1 MSRSLTRRGL
11 LMFGAALPAL
21 LRGMAAGAGEA
32 SKDQGIGGTGW
43 TAGTDSD
50 QGIGGTG
57 IVGTIQRFGSI
68 FVNGVRVGYA
78 PDVPVW
84 IDGTRVTASSLKVG
98 HVVRVA
104 VMVVAGRT
112 VTRAIHVTSEVV
124 GPVDR
129 ATAGSLSI
137 LGQQVD
143 IARLPR
149 RSRIRPGDV
158 VAVFGIRRPDGK
170 IVASLIEAR
179 PDETQYLVRG
189 LAIAKSGALLVGR
202 LKVGSQSS
210 KFAGRRVEVALAKAP
225 DGYKVLHLA
234 AETPI
239 PHSRAGGVLYET
251 FLQRQGRR
259 LKSGLGVALDD
270 QNDAP
275 KPAGIVRAFLDVRFD
290 REGHVVSASR
300 QAGSQSPDQPGVPA
314 QRASGDVPA
323 SPATGPQGGVNA
335 PGGADGVGTPAGPSD
350 GVNAPDRMGDV
361 GTPAG
366 SPGGLG
372 APGQMGGSS
381 PAGSVKP

>member
-11 LMFGAALPAL
+11 LMLGAALPAL
-21 LRGMAAGAGEA
+21 LRGMAAGAGET

-68 FVNGVRVGYA
+68 FVNDVRVGYS

-84 IDGTRVTASSLKVG
+84 IDGTRVTASRLKIG

-104 VMVVAGRT
+104 VMVVGGRT

-129 ATAGSLSI
+129 VTAGSLSI

-210 KFAGRRVEVALAKAP
+210 KFANRRVEVTLAKAP

-239 PHSRAGGVLYET
+239 PHSRVGGVLYET

-270 QNDAP
+270 RTDEP
-275 KPAGIVRAFLDVRFD
+275 KPAGLVRAFVDVRFD

-300 QAGSQSPDQPGVPA
+300 QAGSGQSPDQPGVPA

-323 SPATGPQGGVNA
+323 NAASGPQDGVGGT
-335 PGGADGVGTPAGPSD
+335 GGVGTPAGPPD
-350 GVNAPDRMGDV
+350 GVNAPDRMGDI
-361 GTPAG
+361 GSPAG
-366 SPGGLG
+366 SPGGPG
-372 APGQMGGSS
+372 APGGMGGPS